1 MTDYWF
7 TRTVDQLTSDP
18 LLKAPS
24 GKTNG
29 KPADD
34 FQKILERSS
43 GDAKPE
49 AKPGSESEGK
59 AGSKP
64 AGSKTEAKPQE
75 GEAAPKTQEAVPGTE
90 DLKTLENQMALA
102 AMAMMQNP
110 AVVMPEEQAPQKA
123 ENGILALAAVDP
135 EAAVEMPVQAETVP
149 AGEETLQMLPE
160 EGASNAEGMIQQK
173 EAGELPVEAEQA
185 PQTVETESEAPE
197 MAVSVTKG
205 GEEAV
210 SQDTG
215 KDETPV
221 DTPVE
226 TPVFENV
233 RDIPVKVGEAP
244 VEEPEPEP
252 EIPVEDQIGPK
263 LAQALNAGDTRVE
276 LQLNPENLGH
286 VTVEMTLAENGSL
299 HVTLHAESGKTM
311 NLLEKGLDNLHLMLA
326 RNAQQDVQVEVQK
339 QEESQQQ
346 NFYDGR
352 GGHAQHQDQRRERR
366 EEQRDSENFFQ
377 QLRLGL
383 IPEDG
388 Q

>member
-43 GDAKPE
+43 GDTKPE

-102 AMAMMQNP
+102 AMAMMQSP
-110 AVVMPEEQAPQKA
+110 AVVMPEEQAPQEA

-149 AGEETLQMLPE
+149 AGEETFQMLPE

>member
-1 MTDYWF
+1 MSDDWF
-7 TRTVDQLTSDP
+7 TRTVDHLTSHP
-18 LLKAPS
+18 LLKAPT
-24 GKTNG
+24 GKING

-59 AGSKP
+59 AVSKP

-102 AMAMMQNP
+102 AMAMMQSP
-110 AVVMPEEQAPQKA
+110 AVVMPEEQAPQEA

-149 AGEETLQMLPE
+149 AGEETFQMLPE

-221 DTPVE
+221 DPPVE

-233 RDIPVKVGEAP
+233 RDIPVQVGEAP

>member
-59 AGSKP
+59 AVSKP

-149 AGEETLQMLPE
+149 AGEETFQMLPE

>member
-7 TRTVDQLTSDP
+7 ARTVDQLTSDP
-18 LLKAPS
+18 MLKSPS
-24 GKTNG
+24 GKTGG

-43 GDAKPE
+43 GEAKPE
-49 AKPGSESEGK
+49 SKPGSKSESKTEF
-59 AGSKP
+59 KP
-64 AGSKTEAKPQE
+64 AGSKTETKPQE
-75 GEAAPKTQEAVPGTE
+75 AEAASASQETAPGTE
-90 DLKTLENQMALA
+90 DMKTLENQMALA
-102 AMAMMQNP
+102 AMAVMQQNP
-110 AVVMPEEQAPQKA
+110 AVVTPEEQAPQEA
-123 ENGILALAAVDP
+123 EAAVLALAPVDP
-135 EAAVEMPVQAETVP
+135 ENAAETPVQTQTVIP
-149 AGEETLQMLPE
+149 AGEETSRTLPE
-160 EGASNAEGMIQQK
+160 EGAVSTEGMVHQ
-173 EAGELPVEAEQA
+173 EAGAEAPVETEQA
-185 PQTVETESEAPE
+185 PQTVETERESPE
-197 MAVSVTKG
+197 MTVSAAKG
-205 GEEAV
+205 GEETAA
-210 SQDTG
+210 QDTG

-221 DTPVE
+221 DAPVE

-244 VEEPEPEP
+244 AEEPEP

-276 LQLNPENLGH
+276 LQLEPENLGR
-286 VTVEMTLAENGSL
+286 VTVEMTFAENGSL
-299 HVTLHAESGKTM
+299 HVTLHAESGKTL

-326 RNAQQDVQVEVQK
+326 RNTQQDVRVEVQK

-352 GGHAQHQDQRRERR
+352 GGHAQHHDQRRERR
-366 EEQRDSENFFQ
+366 EERRESEHFFQ

-383 IPEDG
+383 ISEDG

>member
-102 AMAMMQNP
+102 AMAMMQSP
-110 AVVMPEEQAPQKA
+110 AVVMPEEQAPQEA

-149 AGEETLQMLPE
+149 AGEETFQMLPE

-276 LQLNPENLGH
+276 LQLNPEKLGH

>member
-75 GEAAPKTQEAVPGTE
+75 GEAVPKTQEAVPGTE

-110 AVVMPEEQAPQKA
+110 AVVMPEEQAPQEA

>member
-18 LLKAPS
+18 LLKVPS

-59 AGSKP
+59 AVSKP

-160 EGASNAEGMIQQK
+160 EGAANAEGMIQQ
-173 EAGELPVEAEQA
+173 EVEELPVEAEQA
-185 PQTVETESEAPE
+185 PQTAETESEAPE
-197 MAVSVTKG
+197 IAVSVTKG

>member
-110 AVVMPEEQAPQKA
+110 AVVMPEEQAPQEA

>member
-59 AGSKP
+59 AVSKP

-160 EGASNAEGMIQQK
+160 EGAANAEGMIQQK

-383 IPEDG
+383 IPGDG

>member
-59 AGSKP
+59 AVSKP

-102 AMAMMQNP
+102 AMAMMQSP
-110 AVVMPEEQAPQKA
+110 AVVMPEEQAPQEA

-149 AGEETLQMLPE
+149 AGEETFQMLPE

>member
-149 AGEETLQMLPE
+149 AGEETFQMLPE

>member
-1 MTDYWF
+1 
-7 TRTVDQLTSDP
+7 
-18 LLKAPS
+18 
-24 GKTNG
+24 
-29 KPADD
+29 
-34 FQKILERSS
+34 
-43 GDAKPE
+43 
-49 AKPGSESEGK
+49 
-59 AGSKP
+59 
-64 AGSKTEAKPQE
+64 
-75 GEAAPKTQEAVPGTE
+75 
-90 DLKTLENQMALA
+90 
-102 AMAMMQNP
+102 
-110 AVVMPEEQAPQKA
+110 
-123 ENGILALAAVDP
+123 
-135 EAAVEMPVQAETVP
+135 
-149 AGEETLQMLPE
+149 MLPE

-346 NFYDGR
+346 NFYDAAAATPSTRISGGNAGR
-352 GGHAQHQDQRRERR
+352 SSGTARI
-366 EEQRDSENFFQ
+366 SSSSCAWA
-377 QLRLGL
+377 
-383 IPEDG
+383 
-388 Q
+388 

>member
-102 AMAMMQNP
+102 AMAMMQSP
-110 AVVMPEEQAPQKA
+110 AVVMPEEQAPQEA

-149 AGEETLQMLPE
+149 AGEETFQMLPE

>member
-59 AGSKP
+59 AVSKP
-64 AGSKTEAKPQE
+64 AGSKTESKPQE

-149 AGEETLQMLPE
+149 AGEETFQMLPE

>member
-110 AVVMPEEQAPQKA
+110 AVVMPEEQAPQEA

-149 AGEETLQMLPE
+149 AGEETFQMLPE

>member
-59 AGSKP
+59 AVSKP

-102 AMAMMQNP
+102 AMAMMQSP
-110 AVVMPEEQAPQKA
+110 AVVMPEEQAPQEA

-149 AGEETLQMLPE
+149 AGEETFQMLPE

-276 LQLNPENLGH
+276 LQLNPEKLGH

>member
-59 AGSKP
+59 AVSKP
-64 AGSKTEAKPQE
+64 AGSKTEAKPQD

-102 AMAMMQNP
+102 AMAMMQSP
-110 AVVMPEEQAPQKA
+110 AVVMPEEQAPQEA

-149 AGEETLQMLPE
+149 AGEETFQMLPE

>member
-59 AGSKP
+59 AVSKP

-185 PQTVETESEAPE
+185 PQTAETESEAPE
-197 MAVSVTKG
+197 IAVSVTKG

>member
-102 AMAMMQNP
+102 AMAMMQSP
-110 AVVMPEEQAPQKA
+110 AVVMPEEQAPQEA

-149 AGEETLQMLPE
+149 AGEETFQMLPE

-383 IPEDG
+383 IPGDG

>member
-59 AGSKP
+59 AVSKP

-160 EGASNAEGMIQQK
+160 EGAANAEGMIQQ
-173 EAGELPVEAEQA
+173 EVEELPVEAEQA
-185 PQTVETESEAPE
+185 PQTAETESEAPE
-197 MAVSVTKG
+197 IAVSVTKG

-286 VTVEMTLAENGSL
+286 VTVEMTLAE
-299 HVTLHAESGKTM
+299 SGKTM

>member
-7 TRTVDQLTSDP
+7 TRAADQLASDP

-24 GKTNG
+24 GKTG
-29 KPADD
+29 GQPADD

-49 AKPGSESEGK
+49 AKPGSKPEGK
-59 AGSKP
+59 TESKP

-75 GEAAPKTQEAVPGTE
+75 GQAAPKTQEAAPGTE

-102 AMAMMQNP
+102 AMAVMQNP
-110 AVVMPEEQAPQKA
+110 AVVMPEEQAPQQA
-123 ENGILALAAVDP
+123 EAGVLALAAVDP
-135 EAAVEMPVQAETVP
+135 EAAAEMPVQAEAVP
-149 AGEETLQMLPE
+149 AGEETLQTLPE
-160 EGASNAEGMIQQK
+160 EGTDSQEGMVHQ
-173 EAGELPVEAEQA
+173 EAEELPVTAEQA
-185 PQTVETESEAPE
+185 PRTVETEREAPE
-197 MAVSVTKG
+197 VTVSAAKG

-210 SQDTG
+210 SQDAG

-221 DTPVE
+221 DAPVE

-244 VEEPEPEP
+244 AEEPEP

-263 LAQALNAGDTRVE
+263 LAQALNAGETRVE
-276 LQLNPENLGH
+276 LRLDPENLGR

-299 HVTLHAESGKTM
+299 HVTLHAENGRTM

-326 RNAQQDVQVEVQK
+326 RNAQQDVQVEVQR

>member
-59 AGSKP
+59 AVSKP

-149 AGEETLQMLPE
+149 AGEETFQMLPE

-383 IPEDG
+383 IPGDG

>member
-59 AGSKP
+59 AVSKP

-160 EGASNAEGMIQQK
+160 EGAANAEGMIQQ
-173 EAGELPVEAEQA
+173 EVEELPEEAEQA
-185 PQTVETESEAPE
+185 PQTAETESEAPE
-197 MAVSVTKG
+197 IAVSVTKG